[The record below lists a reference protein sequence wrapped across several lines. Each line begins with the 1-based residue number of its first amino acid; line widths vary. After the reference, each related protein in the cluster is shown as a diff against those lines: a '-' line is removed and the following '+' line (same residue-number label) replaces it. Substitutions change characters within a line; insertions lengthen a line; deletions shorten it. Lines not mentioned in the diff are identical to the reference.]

1 MSLVFNKKYSL
12 SLSLSLWIII
22 FMVHKWMIYWF
33 FERLPS
39 VYIMKESLR
48 ETILSAYNAYIK
60 GVLLSV
66 LWPPTITLTLVACV
80 YVFWGSQMSITGCF
94 VAVICNLVCQTRQ
107 LFASHSWEVCS
118 SRFDSLRRG
127 GGNTECS
134 KIQKKNCN
142 YRRSSLYAIFVS
154 WQTRVK
160 RISRK
165 VMLLRTKSVA
175 Y

>member
-1 MSLVFNKKYSL
+1 MCL
-12 SLSLSLWIII
+12 LWRKASDAAIYIQCI
-22 FMVHKWMIYWF
+22 VH
-33 FERLPS
+33 
-39 VYIMKESLR
+39 
-48 ETILSAYNAYIK
+48 THIK
-60 GVLLSV
+60 GLLLSV

-134 KIQKKNCN
+134 KIKKKMQLLSTLFEIFLNGV
-142 YRRSSLYAIFVS
+142 RMDYACPFYQFWIPREKRGIYFALSQNTRKIWGISKLPIFA
-154 WQTRVK
+154 K
-160 RISRK
+160 F
-165 VMLLRTKSVA
+165 
-175 Y
+175 